1 MITIILFALFGLFF
15 AIKAVWDDYGYFD
28 FVEIVMNTLGTIFI
42 IFLAA
47 LMGLGVAFMLPMKT
61 TTKIDTYNIVC
72 LQDNN
77 STNGS
82 FFLGTGT
89 IKGEMK
95 YVFYYEENGT
105 YKMKQT
111 DYDNTS
117 IKYSDN
123 IKVERYRQEEV
134 KSFINYFA
142 IDDICSESNMQFI
155 IYVPKGTIKNN
166 YSLDAQ

>member
-1 MITIILFALFGLFF
+1 MGTVIVFALFGLYLGVKLIWV
-15 AIKAVWDDYGYFD
+15 AGCYD
-28 FVEIVMNTLGTIFI
+28 FVEIVVNTIITIVISFV
-42 IFLAA
+42 AA
-47 LMGLGVAFMLPMKT
+47 LVGMGVAFALPMKT
-61 TTKIDTYNIVC
+61 VTKVDSYKIVC

-82 FFLGTGT
+82 FFLGTGI

-95 YVFYYEENGT
+95 YVFYYEQNGA

-111 DYDNTS
+111 DYNNTS
-117 IKYSDN
+117 IKYSDS
-123 IKVERYRQEEV
+123 IRVERFRQEEV
-134 KSFINYFA
+134 KAFINYFA
-142 IDDICSESNMQFI
+142 LDDIGSESNMEFI

>member
-15 AIKAVWDDYGYFD
+15 AIKAIWNDYGYYD
-28 FVEIVMNTLGTIFI
+28 FVKIVEKTLDTIIIIFI
-42 IFLAA
+42 AA
-47 LMGLGVAFMLPMKT
+47 LIGLGIAFILPMKT
-61 TTKIDTYNIVC
+61 VTKIDTYNIVS

-82 FFLGTGT
+82 YFLGTGT

-111 DYDNTS
+111 DYNNTS
-117 IKYSDN
+117 IKYSDSV
-123 IKVERYRQEEV
+123 KVEIYRKEEV
-134 KSFINYFA
+134 KAFINWFA